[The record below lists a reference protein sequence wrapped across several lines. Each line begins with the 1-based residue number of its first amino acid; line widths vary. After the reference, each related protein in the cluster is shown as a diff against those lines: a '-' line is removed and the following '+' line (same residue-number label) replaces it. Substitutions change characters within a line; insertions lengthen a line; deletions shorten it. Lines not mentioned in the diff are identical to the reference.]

1 MADTEGFEEFYT
13 ATVGRLLGQLFPV
26 TGDLHEAEEVVQ
38 EALARAFLHW
48 SRLRDY
54 EAPEAWV
61 RRVAMNLAAER
72 ARRLRRRARAIVRA
86 GPPPHTP
93 QVSVEALDL
102 LEALRTLPIRQRQVL
117 VLHHLVGMPVE
128 EVARMLSLPSGTVKS
143 ALARGRRALAVL
155 LDDLEEVPGS

>member
-1 MADTEGFEEFYT
+1 MSSHAEFEEFYGG
-13 ATVGRLLGQLFPV
+13 AVGRLLGQLVLV

-38 EALARAFLHW
+38 EAFARAFIHW

-54 EAPEAWV
+54 EVPEAWV

-72 ARRLRRRARAIVRA
+72 ARRLRRRARAILRA
-86 GPPPHTP
+86 GPPPPTP
-93 QVSVEALDL
+93 QASVEALDL
-102 LEALRTLPIRQRQVL
+102 LAALRTLPIRQVL

-128 EVARMLSLPSGTVKS
+128 EVARTLSLPSGTVKS
-143 ALARGRRALAVL
+143 TLARGRRALAVL

>member
-1 MADTEGFEEFYT
+1 MSRHAEFEEFYGG
-13 ATVGRLLGQLFPV
+13 AVGRLLGQLVLV

-38 EALARAFLHW
+38 EAFARAFIHW

-54 EAPEAWV
+54 EVPEAWV

-72 ARRLRRRARAIVRA
+72 ARRLRRRARAILRA
-86 GPPPHTP
+86 GPPHAP

-102 LEALRTLPIRQRQVL
+102 LMALRTLPIRQRQVL

-128 EVARMLSLPSGTVKS
+128 EVARTLSLPSGTVKS